1 MEREE
6 GGDRGERLPSMARVM
21 EEETS
26 SGGNKGTG
34 SISERGR

>member
-26 SGGNKGTG
+26 SRGKQRHR
-34 SISERGR
+34 ER